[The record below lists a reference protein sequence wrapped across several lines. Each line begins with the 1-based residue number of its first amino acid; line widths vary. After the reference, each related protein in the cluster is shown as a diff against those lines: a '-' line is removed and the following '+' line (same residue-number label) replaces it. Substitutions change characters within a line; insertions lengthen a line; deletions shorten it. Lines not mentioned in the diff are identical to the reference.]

1 MWRFFAHNHLL
12 PHTRGLCRS
21 ETGQHQRAV
30 EVLDRHWKQTDTKPI
45 FHHRWPLL
53 DWLLDTSLAP
63 EVKILRSQPA
73 ATTYSKTLQVKHWT
87 TPKSCPGC
95 PGLGKAN
102 WHQTNL
108 SSHRFLFIKQNKGVT
123 SVTLNRTAEAV
134 EKISTEVTESFYHTA
149 STPVAFDC
157 TVHPQSLNTGQCSS
171 ICYMLM
177 RLIFCCPPHSETCY
191 WHQTN
196 LSPQAEASGLA
207 TGHKFSTKRCED
219 SSLTTTSSLILED
232 SAGQTLDNTKEL
244 SRFSTV
250 KESKLTP
257 NQSFTTGGRFWIDY
271 LTQV

>member
-1 MWRFFAHNHLL
+1 MQLTTCTLPPSQRNQKKPKTWGASNGLSTGKCNHEQLPRRRHGTAANFFRHLCNDL
-12 PHTRGLCRS
+12 PSVLANTCLQRPRGII
-21 ETGQHQRAV
+21 V
-30 EVLDRHWKQTDTKPI
+30 WKG
-45 FHHRWPLL
+45 LL
-53 DWLLDTSLAP
+53 KEWWL
-63 EVKILRSQPA
+63 
-73 ATTYSKTLQVKHWT
+73 
-87 TPKSCPGC
+87 
-95 PGLGKAN
+95 
-102 WHQTNL
+102 
-108 SSHRFLFIKQNKGVT
+108 
-123 SVTLNRTAEAV
+123 AEF
-134 EKISTEVTESFYHTA
+134 TEAFYNTA
-149 STPVAFDC
+149 STPVAFHC
-157 TVHPQSLNTGQCSS
+157 TFSSQISHKWAALFILQHVDAANFWLQAKHWTTAKSRRGCPQLRKANWHQTKLSSPLNTGQCSS

-232 SAGQTLDNTKEL
+232 SAGQTPDNTKEL